1 MRVLVVEDE
10 AAILEQLRSQ
20 LEAEGYMVDCSS
32 DGEDGLF
39 NAREYPI
46 DAAIIDLGLPKLSG
60 SDVIRTLRKEGS
72 TLPILVLTAR
82 GSWQDKVA
90 GLEAGADDYLTK
102 PFHFEELSARLRAL
116 LRRSSTASATDQ
128 LSCGPIHIDFSKQQV
143 SLHESNVDLTTFEY
157 RLLEHLMHH
166 AGEIISKSALADYL
180 YPHDD
185 DRDSNVIEVMVG
197 RLRKK
202 LDPNASLLPIET
214 MRGRGYRFTLSVSGP
229 SSESG
234 VDN

>member
-10 AAILEQLRSQ
+10 EAILEQLRTQ

-60 SDVIRTLRKEGS
+60 SDVISTLREEGN

-102 PFHFEELSARLRAL
+102 PFHFEELIARLRAL
-116 LRRSSTASATDQ
+116 LRRSSSTAATDQ
-128 LSCGPIHIDFSKQQV
+128 LHCGAIKIDFSKQQV
-143 SLHESNVDLTTFEY
+143 RLNDNEVELTTFEY
-157 RLLEHLMHH
+157 RLLEHLMRH
-166 AGEIISKSALADYL
+166 AGDVISKAELADYL

-197 RLRKK
+197 RLRRK
-202 LDPNASLLPIET
+202 LDPDASLLPIET
-214 MRGRGYRFTLSVSGP
+214 MRGRGYRFTLNE
-229 SSESG
+229 SSL
-234 VDN
+234 NN

>member
-1 MRVLVVEDE
+1 MRILVIEDE
-10 AAILEQLRSQ
+10 AAILEQLKTQ

-46 DAAIIDLGLPKLSG
+46 DAAIVDLGLPKLSG
-60 SDVIRTLRKEGS
+60 SEVIRTLREEGNS
-72 TLPILVLTAR
+72 LPILVLTAR

-102 PFHFEELSARLRAL
+102 PFHFEELIARLRAL
-116 LRRSSTASATDQ
+116 LRRSSHAAATDQ
-128 LSCGPIHIDFSKQQV
+128 QHFGLLAVDYSKQQV
-143 SLHESNVDLTTFEY
+143 SLHGNNIELTTFEY
-157 RLLEHLMHH
+157 RLIEYLMRH
-166 AGEIISKSALADYL
+166 AGEVISKAALADYL

-202 LDPNASLLPIET
+202 LDPDNQYSPIET
-214 MRGRGYRFTLSVSGP
+214 MRGRGYRFTLDEDSK
-229 SSESG
+229 
-234 VDN
+234 

>member
-1 MRVLVVEDE
+1 MRVLVIEDE
-10 AAILEQLRSQ
+10 EAILEQLRTQ

-60 SDVIRTLRKEGS
+60 SDVIRSLREDGN

-102 PFHFEELSARLRAL
+102 PFHFEELIARLRAL
-116 LRRSSTASATDQ
+116 LRRSSSTAIADA
-128 LSCGPIHIDFSKQQV
+128 LCCGPINIDFSKQQV
-143 SLHESNVDLTTFEY
+143 SLNENNIELTTFEY
-157 RLLEHLMHH
+157 RLLEHLIRH
-166 AGEIISKSALADYL
+166 AGEIISKAALADYL

-202 LDPNASLLPIET
+202 LDPDAKLQPIET
-214 MRGRGYRFTLSVSGP
+214 MRGRGYRFTLST
-229 SSESG
+229 
-234 VDN
+234 NK

>member
-1 MRVLVVEDE
+1 MRVLVIEDE
-10 AAILEQLRSQ
+10 EAILEQLRTQ

-60 SDVIRTLRKEGS
+60 SDVIRSLREDGN

-102 PFHFEELSARLRAL
+102 PFHFEELIARLRAL
-116 LRRSSTASATDQ
+116 LRRSSSIAIADK
-128 LSCGPIHIDFSKQQV
+128 LCCGPINIDFSKQQV
-143 SLHESNVDLTTFEY
+143 SLNENNIELTTFEY
-157 RLLEHLMHH
+157 RLLEHLIRN

-202 LDPNASLLPIET
+202 LDPDTKLQPIET
-214 MRGRGYRFTLSVSGP
+214 MRGRGYRFTLST
-229 SSESG
+229 
-234 VDN
+234 NK

>member
-1 MRVLVVEDE
+1 MRVLVIEDE
-10 AAILEQLRSQ
+10 ETILEQLRTQ
-20 LEAEGYMVDCSS
+20 LEAEGYMVDCSR

-60 SDVIRTLRKEGS
+60 SDVIRSLREDGN

-102 PFHFEELSARLRAL
+102 PFHFEELIARLRAL
-116 LRRSSTASATDQ
+116 LRRSSSTATADE
-128 LSCGPIHIDFSKQQV
+128 LRCGPINIDFSKQQV
-143 SLHESNVDLTTFEY
+143 SLNENNIELTTFEY
-157 RLLEHLMHH
+157 RLLEHLIRHT
-166 AGEIISKSALADYL
+166 GEIISKSALADYL

-185 DRDSNVIEVMVG
+185 DRDSNVIEVMIG

-202 LDPNASLLPIET
+202 LDPDAKLQPIET
-214 MRGRGYRFTLSVSGP
+214 MRGRGYRFTLSAS
-229 SSESG
+229 
-234 VDN
+234 